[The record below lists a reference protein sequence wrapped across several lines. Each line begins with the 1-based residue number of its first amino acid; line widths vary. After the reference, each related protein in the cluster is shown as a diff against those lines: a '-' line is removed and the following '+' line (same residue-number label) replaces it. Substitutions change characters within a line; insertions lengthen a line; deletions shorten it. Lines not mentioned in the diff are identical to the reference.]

1 MNIVEKPTR
10 QSQGDHSTIFME
22 PEANNCFSINGYVVL
37 NSVVNICFDVEI
49 IVLHLFDYLYQA

>member
-1 MNIVEKPTR
+1 M
-10 QSQGDHSTIFME
+10 FME